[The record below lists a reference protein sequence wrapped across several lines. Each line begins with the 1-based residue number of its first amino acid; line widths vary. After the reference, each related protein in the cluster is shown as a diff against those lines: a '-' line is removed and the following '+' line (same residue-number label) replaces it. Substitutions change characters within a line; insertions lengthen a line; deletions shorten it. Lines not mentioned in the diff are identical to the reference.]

1 MPTNHSSSSSSLF
14 KPLLAIS
21 SLLLLRRLAA
31 AVRHHRGRNTPP
43 ASSHVPPPP
52 PPSAPPLELDRLYGR
67 TVVVDV
73 DAWLLLRRGPVDA
86 FTFFMVVAV
95 EAGGF
100 LRGLLLLLA
109 YPLLCLVVVGDGD
122 GGARARAMATVA
134 LVGLEEREVA
144 RVGRAVM
151 PRFLMAAAA
160 AEGAEAVRAARRSV
174 AVSATLP
181 RVMVE
186 AFLREHVGVDAV
198 VGPELRSVA
207 GVVAGMMDDADA
219 ARVAARRLRALL
231 GDEMDQGEA
240 DGAGAAVGLVG
251 EGTMHYLF
259 SRYYCKETFTATEA
273 DKRRWRPL
281 PPGGECGGVKPLV
294 FHDGRLAFPP
304 TPSAALAMYAY
315 LPFGV
320 ALAVSRIVALSL
332 LPFGRATFLVG
343 ALTGVHY
350 RLVGAGHD
358 AAAAA
363 GSGGGGRLYVCNHR
377 TLLDPIVVASALGK
391 PVTAVTYS
399 LSRVS
404 EMIAPIRTARLTR
417 DREEDRRN
425 MAALLARGD
434 LVVCPEGTTCRE
446 GYLLRFSPLF
456 TELGAD
462 VNPVALD
469 ARVDMFHGT
478 STTPAAKWMD
488 PFYFMMNPKPSY
500 RVEFLPRAA
509 AAPAAEDGGR
519 RGDSIR
525 VANRVQR
532 QIGEALGFELT
543 GMTRKDKYMM
553 LAGNEGVAAAA
564 AAIKAD
570 N

>member
-1 MPTNHSSSSSSLF
+1 MQHCSSFLH
-14 KPLLAIS
+14 LI
-21 SLLLLRRLAA
+21 RRLAG
-31 AVRHHRGRNTPP
+31 VRHHRGRNTAAKP
-43 ASSHVPPPP
+43 ASGDPPPP
-52 PPSAPPLELDRLYGR
+52 TSSLPLDRLYGR

-73 DAWLLLRRGPVDA
+73 EAWLLRPPVHA
-86 FTFFMVVAV
+86 FTYFMVVAV

-100 LRGLLLLLA
+100 LRGLLLLLL
-109 YPLLCLVVVGDGD
+109 YPLLCAFLGDGR
-122 GGARARAMATVA
+122 GGARGRAMATVA
-134 LVGLEEREVA
+134 LIGLEEEEVA
-144 RVGRAVM
+144 RVGRAVL
-151 PRFLMAAAA
+151 PRFFLEAAA
-160 AEGAEAVRAARRSV
+160 AEGVEAVRAARRSV
-174 AVSATLP
+174 AVSATFP

-207 GVVAGMMDDADA
+207 GVVAGLVDEGDA
-219 ARVAARRLRALL
+219 AEVAARRLRALL
-231 GDEMDQGEA
+231 GDETEEGKQG
-240 DGAGAAVGLVG
+240 GAAAVGLVG
-251 EGTMHYLF
+251 EGRSGGTVHHLF
-259 SRYYCKETFTATEA
+259 SRYYCKETFTASEA
-273 DKRRWRPL
+273 DKRRPL
-281 PPGGECGGVKPLV
+281 PPGKCGVEPLV

-320 ALAVSRIVALSL
+320 ALAVSRVVALSL
-332 LPFGRATFLVG
+332 LPYRVTFLVG
-343 ALTGVHY
+343 AATGVHY
-350 RLVGAGHD
+350 RLVAGPRHHAPDADGA
-358 AAAAA
+358 AVA
-363 GSGGGGRLYVCNHR
+363 GGGGGGGGGRLYVCNHR
-377 TLLDPIVVASALGK
+377 TLLDPVVVATALGK

-417 DREEDRRN
+417 NRERDRRD

-456 TELGAD
+456 AELGAD

-469 ARVDMFHGT
+469 TSVDMFYGT

-509 AAPAAEDGGR
+509 AVAAAAEDGDDR
-519 RGDSIR
+519 RCSSIR

-553 LAGNEGVAAAA
+553 LAGNEGAVAA
-564 AAIKAD
+564 AAIKAKK
-570 N
+570 

>member
-1 MPTNHSSSSSSLF
+1 MPTNHSSSYSSLF
-14 KPLLAIS
+14 EPLLALS
-21 SLLLLRRLAA
+21 SLLLRRLSA

-43 ASSHVPPPP
+43 ASSDVPPPP
-52 PPSAPPLELDRLYGR
+52 PPSSSPLELDRLYGR

-73 DAWLLLRRGPVDA
+73 DAWLLLPAVDA

-100 LRGLLLLLA
+100 LRGLLLLLV
-109 YPLLCLVVVGDGD
+109 YPLLCLLLGDGD
-122 GGARARAMATVA
+122 GGGGARARAMATVA

-151 PRFLMAAAA
+151 PRLLMAAAA

-207 GVVAGMMDDADA
+207 GVVAGIMDDADA

-251 EGTMHYLF
+251 EGRSGGTVHYLF
-259 SRYYCKETFTATEA
+259 SPA
-273 DKRRWRPL
+273 
-281 PPGGECGGVKPLV
+281 
-294 FHDGRLAFPP
+294 
-304 TPSAALAMYAY
+304 
-315 LPFGV
+315 
-320 ALAVSRIVALSL
+320 
-332 LPFGRATFLVG
+332 
-343 ALTGVHY
+343 
-350 RLVGAGHD
+350 
-358 AAAAA
+358 
-363 GSGGGGRLYVCNHR
+363 
-377 TLLDPIVVASALGK
+377 ALGK

-417 DREEDRRN
+417 DREEDRRS

-456 TELGAD
+456 AELGAD

-509 AAPAAEDGGR
+509 PAPAAEDG
-519 RGDSIR
+519 GDSIR

-553 LAGNEGVAAAA
+553 LAGNEGVVAAAA
-564 AAIKAD
+564 AAAAAAATTIKASR
-570 N
+570 